1 MREYGIEL
9 RCVGFV
15 EISREFVFACEQ
27 HLFSVVE
34 FYFKGYK
41 QVSVVVGEVRRS
53 VFAAGLVGGDELI
66 VDVGGNNC
74 FEESLAV
81 LYFPGYVEG
90 TFGALAGR
98 QYR

>member
-1 MREYGIEL
+1 MGVVGGVPVVDGNLREFIRGSQPALFSETGDDRLIVREYGIEL

-53 VFAAGLVGGDELI
+53 VFAAGLV
-66 VDVGGNNC
+66 
-74 FEESLAV
+74 
-81 LYFPGYVEG
+81 
-90 TFGALAGR
+90 
-98 QYR
+98 